1 LSQTLA
7 FVDKNEFRAASAVF
21 LKPVSDP
28 LGDQG
33 GVAASPVVDIG
44 IFDNFLIET

>member
-1 LSQTLA
+1 VEPIGHL
-7 FVDKNEFRAASAVF
+7 
-21 LKPVSDP
+21 